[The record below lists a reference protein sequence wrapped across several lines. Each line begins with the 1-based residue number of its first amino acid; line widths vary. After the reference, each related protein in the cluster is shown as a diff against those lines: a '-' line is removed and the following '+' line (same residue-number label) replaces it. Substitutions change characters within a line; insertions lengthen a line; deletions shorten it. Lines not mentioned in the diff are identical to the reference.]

1 MALTNP
7 GNYGRTILAILLLAG
22 LWLAY
27 DAQAG
32 IYQPGW
38 LARFHPEVWCLTSL
52 ERPDGGQL
60 VFSHYPGKSLARLLR
75 DHGATP
81 AQQQA
86 ILSLNATQ
94 KTQCYTD
101 WQTAARANRVFQE
114 IEAEFPTL
122 VAGWTEAEFRE
133 ALLTLSFGPVD
144 RQADAL
150 RQHLRQQAAGQHTR

>member
-1 MALTNP
+1 MGLTNQR
-7 GNYGRTILAILLLAG
+7 NYGLTLLAILLLAG

-32 IYQPGW
+32 IYHPGW

-52 ERPDGGQL
+52 DRPDGGQI

-81 AQQQA
+81 AQRQA
-86 ILSLNATQ
+86 ILGLSATQ

-101 WQTAARANRVFQE
+101 WRRAARANRVFQE

-122 VAGWTEAEFRE
+122 IAGWTEDEFRD
-133 ALLTLSFGPVD
+133 ALLTLSFGPVE
-144 RQADAL
+144 RQAQAL
-150 RQHLRQQAAGQHTR
+150 RLHLRQQAASQGTR